1 MNMREYRPE
10 DLEIVMDIANQAW
23 KPIRQMSREALGD
36 TIANMMNPDGDNV
49 SKGKQ
54 VKWQIDSGDY
64 GIAICEH

>member
-36 TIANMMNPDGDNV
+36 KMIACIEA
-49 SKGKQ
+49 KRAAL
-54 VKWQIDSGDY
+54 
-64 GIAICEH
+64 GI

>member
-36 TIANMMNPDGDNV
+36 KMADMMNPDGDDV

-54 VKWQIDSGDY
+54 VKWQIESAKARLAAQD
-64 GIAICEH
+64 